1 MELYHLR
8 SFIAVAKEGHLTRAA
23 HQLYISQP
31 AVSAHIKAL
40 EEELGVTLFARTP
53 QGMTLTKEG
62 HVLKMQAEKSLT
74 TINELFQQAKR
85 LQHDLSGVA
94 KIGLNIDAELL
105 KTAEFYSVMSSNYPK
120 LEYHFLQRSSWE
132 VPHELREGGLDGGY
146 MYGRETAPEI
156 ASCGLRR
163 YNVVVVGPARWK
175 ERLEASEW
183 RDLAEFPWVWIS
195 NYCALCDLATK
206 IFRQMDLRPSKAVI
220 ADNEGI
226 VKTLVASGVG
236 LTLMREDE
244 AMNAEREGKLAI
256 WRKETLDMELCF
268 ASLRA
273 RQEDPIVQAI
283 LNTLFIIWDVKTAAL

>member
-120 LEYHFLQRSSWE
+120 LEYHFLQRSSWQ
-132 VPHELREGGLDGGY
+132 VADELRQGGLDGGY
-146 MYGRETAPEI
+146 MYRKETAPDI
-156 ASCGLRR
+156 ASCVLRQ
-163 YNVVVVGPARWK
+163 YKVVVVGPARWK
-175 ERLEASEW
+175 ERLDAAEW
-183 RDLAEFPWVWIS
+183 RDLADFPWVWIS
-195 NYCALCDLATK
+195 NDCAFCDLATNM
-206 IFRQMDLRPSKAVI
+206 FRKMNLRPSKAVI
-220 ADNEGI
+220 ADHEGI
-226 VKTLVASGVG
+226 MKTLVASGAGV
-236 LTLMREDE
+236 TLLREDE
-244 AMNAEREGKLAI
+244 AVSAERDGKIVI
-256 WRKETLDMELCF
+256 WRKETLDIELCF